1 MTETLTETLAGIVGA
16 GQVTTDPDVL
26 DGRCVDHT
34 GRYRGR
40 ATALVRPRTADEVA
54 AVLRACRDAG
64 AFVTVQGGRTS
75 LVAGTVPE
83 NDDILLSTE
92 RLAHIDE
99 VDTVERRVRVG
110 AGATLAAVQRAAAA
124 AGLLF
129 GVDLA
134 ARESATVGGMAST
147 NAGGLRTVR
156 YGNMG
161 EQVLGLDIALPDGSV
176 VHRHSEVR
184 RDNTG
189 YDLAALFVGAEGT
202 LGVITG
208 LDLRLHPTPTHRVTA
223 ICGFAGLDA
232 VVDAGRAFRDL
243 DGIAALELIDARAG
257 ALTAEHLGVAAPVV
271 GAWQLL
277 IELAGDSDQT
287 ERLAQALEGTDLV
300 GEPAVGVDASAQQ
313 RLWQV
318 RESVAEVLG
327 LFGPP
332 LKFDVSLPLS
342 AIREFANE
350 ATGVIATQ
358 VPQAIPVL
366 FGHLGE
372 GNLHLNVLRCPAD
385 AEPALYA
392 AMMALIAECGG
403 NVSSEHG
410 VGSRKR
416 DYVAMSRSEADIAA
430 MRAVKAAFDPT
441 GYLNPAVLFRRSRP

>member
-1 MTETLTETLAGIVGA
+1 MTETLTETLARIVGA

-40 ATALVRPRTADEVA
+40 ATALVRPGTADEVA

-92 RLAHIDE
+92 RLTHIDE

-257 ALTAEHLGVAAPVV
+257 ALTAEHLGVVSPVD

-287 ERLAQALEGTDLV
+287 ERLAQALAGTDLV

-342 AIREFANE
+342 AIREFATE